1 MARPTVTTADIDAF
15 VRKLGGMGAA
25 VRQAIDDVNRKTAT
39 AMLKRGKVIT
49 PRNDDA
55 DGPHIADTIKVEI
68 GDSRLMEYTV
78 SVGTDALY
86 YAVPLEFGHVARDG
100 THVPANP
107 FWVPLTR
114 IFRKRHRTSLRR
126 ALRKALKQELGI

>member
-1 MARPTVTTADIDAF
+1 MNRPVDTREIDAF
-15 VRKLGGMGAA
+15 VRRLGGMGAA
-25 VRQAIDDVNRKTAT
+25 VRDAIEEVNRKTAT
-39 AMLKRGKVIT
+39 AMMKRGKAIT
-49 PRNDDA
+49 PRSE
-55 DGPHIADTIKVEI
+55 DGPHIADSIKVET

-78 SVGTDALY
+78 SVGSDALY

>member
-1 MARPTVTTADIDAF
+1 MFRTPDTREIDAF
-15 VRKLGGMGAA
+15 VARLGRMAPA
-25 VRQAIDDVNRKTAT
+25 VRSAIDDVNRKTAT
-39 AMLKRGKVIT
+39 AMMKRGKIIT
-49 PRNDDA
+49 PRGDDN
-55 DGPHIADTIKVEI
+55 GQHIADSIKVEI

-78 SVGTDALY
+78 AVGTDALH

-114 IFRKRHRTSLRR
+114 IFRKRHKTSLRR
-126 ALRKALKQELGI
+126 VLRKAFKQELGI

>member
-1 MARPTVTTADIDAF
+1 MDTTQIDAF
-15 VRKLGGMGAA
+15 VAKLGRMAPA
-25 VRQAIDDVNRKTAT
+25 VRQGIDDVNRKTAA
-39 AMLKRGKVIT
+39 AMMKRGKIIT

-55 DGPHIADTIKVEI
+55 DGPHIADTIKVET

-78 SVGTDALY
+78 SVGSDALY

-100 THVPANP
+100 SHVPANP

-114 IFRKRHRTSLRR
+114 IFRKRHKTSLRR